1 MILCGYFG
9 DTTRNGRGGEN
20 EREEPGAEAD
30 TSWKF
35 EDLWQSP
42 TGDVSHA
49 SNFGSAC
56 TAYPPSAESTT
67 AQSARWVND
76 KAGPTSRGAACGP
89 ALAFAKTEAEV
100 IHGVPCG
107 AL

>member
-42 TGDVSHA
+42 IGDISHA
-49 SNFGSAC
+49 SNFRSAC
-56 TAYPPSAESTT
+56 TAYPPLAESTT
-67 AQSARWVND
+67 ASELLASVVGSSMAPLATR
-76 KAGPTSRGAACGP
+76 P
-89 ALAFAKTEAEV
+89 A
-100 IHGVPCG
+100 
-107 AL
+107 